1 MCATPFVLW
10 PLGCLSLC
18 SHHVLHDGC
27 RPDFCQKLGGVSGG
41 GEARGAVL
49 SRQGQE
55 AGVAGGRLLECR
67 ARATRA
73 TPSPCAPPSVGGA
86 GQKPLGLGAPY
97 VTMPA
102 QVPRLQ
108 ASGVSI
114 TAHGQSEAPPPPP
127 RVKGAP
133 RPALRLQGADG
144 TCRVWDSRPRGPRDV
159 ASRLETLLRVGRR
172 RHFLSER
179 VTSCHVRRRRG
190 DLVTAHGGRAE
201 PARIGSAPPRAE
213 GGDA

>member
-1 MCATPFVLW
+1 MPALVGETGALRGIVNTRAP
-10 PLGCLSLC
+10 CLLVCGHWGACHSVPTTSCMMAAALTSARSLAG
-18 SHHVLHDGC
+18 SAAVGRL
-27 RPDFCQKLGGVSGG
+27 
-41 GEARGAVL
+41 GAVL

-127 RVKGAP
+127 RVTGAP

-144 TCRVWDSRPRGPRDV
+144 TCRVWDSRPRGP
-159 ASRLETLLRVGRR
+159 
-172 RHFLSER
+172 
-179 VTSCHVRRRRG
+179 
-190 DLVTAHGGRAE
+190 
-201 PARIGSAPPRAE
+201 
-213 GGDA
+213 